1 MHKKGFVVWDIA
13 IWVYRFLYMI
23 LVILMTVFFVNVMYT
38 SEVNIQGTASGVY
51 TQQFLYSR
59 NSISYEDPLTLR
71 AYPGI
76 IDIERLNT
84 SRLSEAFVLENK
96 ELFGARF
103 TLKQFPETENL
114 VAQAYYNQQW
124 FERVAP
130 LSTLSVQG
138 PGGAY
143 LVTQNYLVRYLDAT
157 HEEHTG
163 VLTVEVA
170 TANA

>member
-1 MHKKGFVVWDIA
+1 MGIPIFVHDPRHPYDRI
-13 IWVYRFLYMI
+13 LYQRHVHI
-23 LVILMTVFFVNVMYT
+23 RNKH
-38 SEVNIQGTASGVY
+38 
-51 TQQFLYSR
+51 SR
-59 NSISYEDPLTLR
+59 NLIRSI
-71 AYPGI
+71 YPGI
-76 IDIERLNT
+76 IDVERLNT

-103 TLKQFPETENL
+103 TLKQFPETGNL

-130 LSTLSVQG
+130 LSTLNVQG
-138 PGGAY
+138 PGGVR
-143 LVTQNYLVRYLDAT
+143 LVTQNYLVRYLDAAR
-157 HEEHTG
+157 EEYTG